1 LVAQILGLK
10 TQIVQTLKQV
20 RNQHNT
26 NQQTQEDIDK
36 LNQLVTAKKSHKQGK
51 EVMIARREVKAMEK
65 ERGELKILR
74 EAIVEEI
81 DREGEEREGLEKM
94 IGLLKKQINEAK
106 REKERLAIE
115 VKQTGKI
122 VEALRKRKLTL
133 DGDSQKMLAEF
144 QDTMY

>member
-1 LVAQILGLK
+1 MAQILGLK

-51 EVMIARREVKAMEK
+51 EVMVARKEVKAMEK

>member
-1 LVAQILGLK
+1 MVAQILGLK

-51 EVMIARREVKAMEK
+51 EVMVARKEVKAMEK